1 MLDALLILA
10 GFLIGVAAGLLVQ
23 AWRTARN
30 TGTTVREQ
38 IKLNGGPPPVRPK

>member
-10 GFLIGVAAGLLVQ
+10 GFLLGAAAGVALQ
-23 AWRTARN
+23 AWRTARS

-38 IKLNGGPPPVRPK
+38 IKLNGGPPPVRR